1 MATIFLQPCADD
13 GTTAPIMPS
22 CHRRSSA
29 GSIIHYSY
37 SPCKQVAI
45 LLSVILLLLPAIVD
59 SRQHGQHAS
68 ISIRQQRRPIWRRR
82 ILGGGIPSFILRVPR
97 GGGPVI
103 SAVTEEISIDTHS
116 NETTN
121 MMENNDVTLRRTLTT
136 SIATATAQPLHN
148 DTTYV
153 RMEENGEEDSI
164 IAAAAVATNDGDV
177 VLDDIDTAV
186 TPTTIVSSSKTV
198 AAATEIQYVTKKDG
212 TMELFNKEKV
222 R

>member
-1 MATIFLQPCADD
+1 
-13 GTTAPIMPS
+13 
-22 CHRRSSA
+22 
-29 GSIIHYSY
+29 
-37 SPCKQVAI
+37 
-45 LLSVILLLLPAIVD
+45 
-59 SRQHGQHAS
+59 
-68 ISIRQQRRPIWRRR
+68 
-82 ILGGGIPSFILRVPR
+82 LGGGIPSFILRVPR

-153 RMEENGEEDSI
+153 RMEENGEEDSNI
-164 IAAAAVATNDGDV
+164 AAAVATNDGDV

>member
-1 MATIFLQPCADD
+1 M
-13 GTTAPIMPS
+13 
-22 CHRRSSA
+22 
-29 GSIIHYSY
+29 
-37 SPCKQVAI
+37 
-45 LLSVILLLLPAIVD
+45 D
-59 SRQHGQHAS
+59 SRQHAS

-153 RMEENGEEDSI
+153 RMEENGEEDSNI
-164 IAAAAVATNDGDV
+164 AAAVATNDGDV

>member
-1 MATIFLQPCADD
+1 
-13 GTTAPIMPS
+13 MPS

-29 GSIIHYSY
+29 GIIIHYSY

-45 LLSVILLLLPAIVD
+45 LLSVILLLLPVIVD
-59 SRQHGQHAS
+59 GRHHAS
-68 ISIRQQRRPIWRRR
+68 ISIRQQRHPIWRRR
-82 ILGGGIPSFILRVPR
+82 ILGGIPSFILRVPR

-103 SAVTEEISIDTHS
+103 SAVTEEISIDTHN

-121 MMENNDVTLRRTLTT
+121 MMENNDVTPCRTSTT
-136 SIATATAQPLHN
+136 SIATAKDLPLHN
-148 DTTYV
+148 GTTYHNV

-164 IAAAAVATNDGDV
+164 IAAAVATNDGDV
-177 VLDDIDTAV
+177 VLDDIDITM
-186 TPTTIVSSSKTV
+186 TPTTIVSSSKT
-198 AAATEIQYVTKKDG
+198 AAATAAAVTEIQYVTKKDG